1 MSAQESAEGNLNWR
15 KSRTCE
21 SGACVQ
27 VARRGDH
34 VLIGNTNDPNGQVSE
49 FTTDEWRN
57 FLVGAKMG
65 DFDDIA

>member
-1 MSAQESAEGNLNWR
+1 MSTWDNLNWR

-34 VLIGNTNDPNGQVSE
+34 ILVGNTNNPDGQVSE

-57 FLVGAKMG
+57 FLAGVKMG